1 MSKIPFRVRSIS
13 SALAALIA
21 TSLTGCGALS
31 PYQHMAMTGPRVISA
46 NPDSGTPTSATEPKS
61 ATPLAGD
68 IETAL
73 QDIEAQRQALF
84 DKLDASAV
92 RRSLGASSLYAIGG
106 WAVLNGMKPNPT
118 DADALR
124 TTRLAVAGSTLYLG
138 ADYSINTSQEDI
150 HARTYNALTC
160 LVAQSKPLT
169 WTLTQALDPNKSIAI
184 SDATPSDATV
194 EKINPVR
201 SRDEL
206 DRALD
211 RLEEQINLS
220 YAHFEAFTRNERWDQ
235 FAPNVNRAIEQR
247 NKALNLAR
255 TALREGRIL
264 LQEIDQSGRT
274 LRNRAAMIMAAANVD
289 LRAQQ
294 KELPAADSQLTALKT
309 LVDNF
314 KNVGKQ
320 TEADD
325 TATGADTGTGT
336 DTESKP
342 PAGLATGSGNTPPT
356 SATTGEPTTVT
367 APASA
372 PVTQDDLTRLKDA
385 LTQLIVDK
393 NAQQAALNDVKAQ
406 AAAKQ
411 ARDKEMDQLKAE
423 ADKLKQRLSACA
435 QPKGPTCRS
444 DGDVNTLIQQTNL
457 LHAIRRPVAAALV
470 NFRQTVRE
478 VSAHNACQSAPQW
491 VTITPGDARS
501 LKVPGVL
508 EFAIS
513 AAVGGIPR
521 VGLTGNTGSTPSH
534 QALIVRADNGV
545 LMARITLPADT
556 PAGEL
561 TLWATDAL
569 GRHGQQVTITV
580 TN

>member
-1 MSKIPFRVRSIS
+1 MSKNPFRVRSAGT
-13 SALAALIA
+13 ALAAIIT

-31 PYQHMAMTGPRVISA
+31 PYQHMAMTGPRVVPA
-46 NPDSGTPTSATEPKS
+46 NPGSGTPTPKS
-61 ATPLAGD
+61 EAALAGD
-68 IETAL
+68 IEAAL

-106 WAVLNGMKPNPT
+106 WAVLNGMKPKPT

-138 ADYSINTSQEDI
+138 ADYSINDSQEDI

-169 WTLTQALDPNKSIAI
+169 WAVTQVQESKDSIGTSA
-184 SDATPSDATV
+184 ATGAERTS
-194 EKINPVR
+194 PVR
-201 SRDEL
+201 SRGEL
-206 DRALD
+206 ARALD
-211 RLEEQINLS
+211 RLETQINAS
-220 YAHFEAFTRNERWDQ
+220 YARFEAFTRNESWKQ
-235 FAPNVNRAIEQR
+235 FAPNVSRAIDQR
-247 NKALNLAR
+247 QKALELAR

-274 LRNRAAMIMAAANVD
+274 LRNRAAMIMSAANVD
-289 LRAQQ
+289 LRAHQ
-294 KELPAADSQLTALKT
+294 KDLPTADSQLATLKT

-325 TATGADTGTGT
+325 AAKEAEPETKPPTDTTAGTGDTTPPPATNDVPKTAT
-336 DTESKP
+336 
-342 PAGLATGSGNTPPT
+342 
-356 SATTGEPTTVT
+356 T
-367 APASA
+367 AASA
-372 PVTQDDLTRLKDA
+372 PVSQDDLTRLKDA
-385 LTQLIVDK
+385 LTKLIVDK

-411 ARDKEMDQLKAE
+411 AGDEEMDRLKAE
-423 ADKLKQRLSACA
+423 ATKMKQRLSACT
-435 QPKGPTCRS
+435 PPLVGPTCRS
-444 DGDVNTLIQQTNL
+444 DTDVDTLIRETNL

-470 NFRQTVRE
+470 NFRQAVRE

-491 VTITPGDARS
+491 VTITPGEARS

-521 VGLTGNTGSTPSH
+521 VGLTGNTGSTPSS
-534 QALIVRADNGV
+534 QALVVRADNGV

-580 TN
+580 TK